1 MAILKIDGHKLRKAI
16 IAGANELEREKDY
29 IDSLNVFPVPDGDT
43 GINMSLTAIAAAKE
57 VEKLDTANIY
67 EVAKAASNGS
77 LRGARGNSGVI
88 LSQLFRGFAKGLEN
102 KESATAEDLANAFV
116 QGAATAYK
124 AVMKPKEGTILTV
137 SKAFALHCAESVMDI
152 EDGEA
157 DIELMIENALKHAF
171 ICLDKT
177 TEMLPE
183 LKQAN
188 VVDAGGY
195 GFLKIIEGGFAAR
208 NVSGEIELN
217 TISASKQVESS
228 HTAGAAP
235 VDIKFTYCTEFI
247 IDNAQV
253 TQGTENSLKKY
264 LGSMGDSVVVV
275 VDDDIVKVH
284 VHTNNPGLVLERA
297 LTVGS
302 LDNIKI
308 ENMRSQHTESVHFN
322 SSPTASSA
330 SEPPVEHKAN
340 AFITVAS
347 GDGLSETFYELGADL
362 VVSGGQSMN
371 PSTEDILDAVNK
383 LSADNIFVLPN
394 NKNIVLAAEQAAILS
409 EKNVNV
415 VPSKTIPQG
424 ITALISFMPEATA
437 GENMKSM
444 KDALGTVKTGMVT
457 YAVRASSLDGMD
469 ISDGDVLGLI
479 EDKIDLV
486 AKDVM
491 EGAKRV
497 IDKLFEDGEGDVL
510 SIYYGDAVTE
520 EEATELAAY
529 AEETYPSC
537 ESACVYGGQPIYHY
551 VLSLE

>member
-1 MAILKIDGHKLRKAI
+1 MLRKAI

-102 KESATAEDLANAFV
+102 KESATAEELANAFV

-137 SKAFALHCAESVMDI
+137 SKAFALSCAEGVMDI
-152 EDGEA
+152 ESEDK
-157 DIELMIENALKHAF
+157 DIAFMLENALKHAF

-188 VVDAGGY
+188 VVDAGAY
-195 GFLKIIEGGFAAR
+195 GFLKIIEGGFASR

-217 TISASKQVESS
+217 TISASKQVENSY
-228 HTAGAAP
+228 TTGATP
-235 VDIKFTYCTEFI
+235 VDIKFIYCTEFI

-253 TQGTENSLKKY
+253 TPSTENSLKKY

-284 VHTNNPGLVLERA
+284 VHTNNPGLVMERA
-297 LTVGS
+297 MTVGS

-322 SSPTASSA
+322 SALVASPTP
-330 SEPPVEHKAN
+330 EPSLEHKAN
-340 AFITVAS
+340 AFIAVAS

-383 LSADNIFVLPN
+383 LNADNIFVLPN

-409 EKNVNV
+409 EKNVNI

-444 KDALGTVKTGMVT
+444 KEALGTVKTGMVT

-469 ISDGDVLGLI
+469 ILDGDVLGLI
-479 EDKIDLV
+479 DDKIGLV

-497 IDKLFEDGEGDVL
+497 IDKLFEDGVGDVL
-510 SIYYGDAVTE
+510 SIYYGDAVSE
-520 EEATELAAY
+520 EEAMELMAY
-529 AEETYPSC
+529 VEETYPSC
-537 ESACVYGGQPIYHY
+537 ESVCAWGGQPIYHY

>member
-1 MAILKIDGHKLRKAI
+1 MAIIRIDGHKLRKAI

-102 KESATAEDLANAFV
+102 KEDATAEDLANAFV

-137 SKAFALHCAESVMDI
+137 SKAFALSCAEGVMDV
-152 EDGEA
+152 ENA
-157 DIELMIENALKHAF
+157 DIEPMLENALKDAF
-171 ICLDKT
+171 ISLDKT

-188 VVDAGGY
+188 VVDAGAY
-195 GFLKIIEGGFAAR
+195 GFLKIIEGGFASR

-228 HTAGAAP
+228 YTTGATP
-235 VDIKFTYCTEFI
+235 VDIKFIYCTEFI

-253 TQGTENSLKKY
+253 TPSTENSLKKY

-284 VHTNNPGLVLERA
+284 VHTNNPGLVMERA
-297 LTVGS
+297 LTVGD

-322 SSPTASSA
+322 SAPAASPTP
-330 SEPPVEHKAN
+330 EPSLEHKAN
-340 AFITVAS
+340 AFIAVAS

-383 LSADNIFVLPN
+383 LNADNIFVLPN

-409 EKNVNV
+409 EKNVNI

-444 KDALGTVKTGMVT
+444 KEALGTVKTGMVT
-457 YAVRASSLDGMD
+457 YAVRASSFDGMD

-510 SIYYGDAVTE
+510 SIYYGDAVSE
-520 EEATELAAY
+520 DEAMELAAY
-529 AEETYPSC
+529 VEETYPSC
-537 ESACVYGGQPIYHY
+537 ESVCAWGGQPIYHY